1 MGKWEYQ
8 AFMHSVTQEL
18 ARKRARMK
26 ISSCPTAELIR
37 QKSSKEKYCIFPCD
51 FSLLDMKQFG
61 TNTIATHFHGL
72 LQEDSNLEQV
82 TVTLWPKATQIDF
95 YKNKLQNNKW

>member
-1 MGKWEYQ
+1 MGVLRIHALSHTGASK
-8 AFMHSVTQEL
+8 
-18 ARKRARMK
+18 KRARMK
-26 ISSCPTAELIR
+26 ISNCPTAELIR
-37 QKSSKEKYCIFPCD
+37 QKSSKEKYCICPCD

-72 LQEDSNLEQV
+72 LQEEGNLDQV
-82 TVTLWPKATQIDF
+82 TVPLWPKATQIDF